1 MNNMNNMN
9 NKIAMQKITFIYGT
23 DLKELSKEELMGFI
37 KRAQDDIRSLKET
50 GVKSTYITKEV
61 KKLNKAIKVM
71 IVRLD
76 S

>member
-50 GVKSTYITKEV
+50 GVKST
-61 KKLNKAIKVM
+61 
-71 IVRLD
+71 
-76 S
+76 